1 MDTGNRDM
9 DDLNNP
15 NLVVYNV
22 RGYTVFE
29 YNKEHKRLY
38 IGRNATYVLP
48 CDEDLELMAKFLLDV
63 KKYKDGELD
72 HVENVAVN

>member
-1 MDTGNRDM
+1 MDRGDRDIQ
-9 DDLNNP
+9 DLDNP

-22 RGYTVFE
+22 RGYTVFA

-63 KKYKDGELD
+63 KKYQDGKVDHIANVEL
-72 HVENVAVN
+72 N